1 MKQKHSAGYYFRP
14 MTWPFW
20 AIHIGCFAAFFTEF
34 SWWYVALAFAGYAV
48 RMFGVTGGYHRYFSH
63 RTYSTSRWFQFVIA
77 FLAMTSVQKGVIW
90 WASHHRHHHSHSDQE
105 DDTHSPQDGFWW
117 SHVGWILS
125 DENNHTEEHYV
136 RDLMRYPELVWL
148 NKYHLVPPVV
158 WGVAMFLIA
167 GIPGLVWGLCIST
180 VLCWHGTFTIN
191 SLSHTW
197 GKQRYVTTDTSRNN
211 PVLALITLGEGWHN
225 NHHRFQSSARNGF
238 FWWELDITYYTL
250 KMLSLVGLVWDLRP
264 VPKHLL
270 DSHHE
275 SWIKNQPDHLQ
286 AIPKPRSVAPAIAAA
301 VKVPKPAMAA
311 VAEEA

>member
-1 MKQKHSAGYYFRP
+1 MKNERSVLHYFRP
-14 MTWPFW
+14 STWPFW
-20 AIHIGCFAAFFTEF
+20 ALHIGCFAAFFIEF

-63 RTYSTSRWFQFVIA
+63 RTYSTSRVFQFVLA
-77 FLAMTSVQKGVIW
+77 FLAMCSVQKGVIW

-125 DENNHTEEHYV
+125 NENNATEEHYV
-136 RDLMRYPELVWL
+136 RDLLRYPELVWL
-148 NKYHLVPPVV
+148 NKNMLVPPIT

-197 GKQRYVTTDTSRNN
+197 GGRRYVTTDTSRNN
-211 PVLALITLGEGWHN
+211 FVLAIITLGEGWHN

-238 FWWELDITYYTL
+238 FWWELDMTYYTL
-250 KMLSLVGLVWDLRP
+250 KMLSFVGLVWDLRP

-270 DSHHE
+270 EEDNE
-275 SWIKNQPDHLQ
+275 TWIKNQPEHLQ
-286 AIPKPRSVAPAIAAA
+286 GMPVPRAAA
-301 VKVPKPAMAA
+301 MELAVP
-311 VAEEA
+311 EEA